1 MPTEEKTKNKGEW
14 SEFYTFAYLLRF
26 GFLQAADKNLNPIEN
41 IRYPLVKITREE
53 IANKPIDYYPG
64 ENIGIRRNGVEIA
77 SIPLEVFEKAVPEIF
92 KSIKDGDKN
101 NPPGRKLMEKCL
113 CKKVSASNSEK
124 KDLFI
129 QAHDPRT
136 GQEPQMGFSIKSYV
150 GGPPTLFNAEK
161 DLTNFVYDVTGCTD
175 SVMTAV
181 NGINDK
187 QKKIIKRMARLTD
200 AGCDLRYEKM
210 ASSSFYDNL
219 IMIESRLPEILGE
232 MMRISFLRNILNVS
246 ELVTVMENED
256 PLGIGRKGFYTQKI
270 RNFLKD
276 VALGM
281 TPKKKWN
288 GEEDANGGYVAVKND
303 GSVVCYFVYDRVGF
317 MDYLLAHTRLE
328 RPSTTRHEYAM
339 IWKTIDGEYKMK
351 LNLQVRFTD

>member
-26 GFLQAADKNLNPIEN
+26 GFLQAADKDLNPIEN

-64 ENIGIRRNGVEIA
+64 ENISIRKNGVEIA

-101 NPPGRKLMEKCL
+101 NPPGRELMEKCL

-161 DLTNFVYDVTGCTD
+161 DQTNFVYDVTGCTD
-175 SVMTAV
+175 EIMSVV
-181 NGINDK
+181 NEIDGS
-187 QKKIIKRMARLTD
+187 KKIINRLD
-200 AGCDLRYEKM
+200 RLSKEGCGLVYEKM
-210 ASSSFYDNL
+210 ASDSFYDNL
-219 IMIESRLPEILGE
+219 IMIESKLPEILAE
-232 MMRISFLRNILNVS
+232 MIRISYVGNILPIEKLVS
-246 ELVTVMENED
+246 IMENED
-256 PLGIGRKGFYTQKI
+256 PLKIGRSGFYTQKI

-303 GSVVCYFVYDRVGF
+303 GTVVCYFVYDRVGF
-317 MDYLLAHTRLE
+317 MDYLLMHTRLE
-328 RPSTTRHEYAM
+328 RPSTSRHDYAK

-351 LNLQVRFTD
+351 LNLQVRFTE